1 MTLSAQVGTTTHAQ
15 QTACMP
21 AAAIVIA
28 LTDTREERTPDRR
41 PERHFF
47 RSACKDFL
55 RTLKI
60 PATQLQKTAKR
71 LLSAGICSSR
81 IDKVNPTAHVSAHLL
96 PQFALAAHARHAFSC
111 TDFDKRVNSL
121 FHGGRV
127 HGRLICGAT
136 SVMKDEG
143 AK

>member
-60 PATQLQKTAKR
+60 PGIPPKPKLRALRCTAAAAAAAPRTLYSMFVEPAATKA
-71 LLSAGICSSR
+71 AE
-81 IDKVNPTAHVSAHLL
+81 PTAINQVLLL
-96 PQFALAAHARHAFSC
+96 PKLG
-111 TDFDKRVNSL
+111 T
-121 FHGGRV
+121 G
-127 HGRLICGAT
+127 
-136 SVMKDEG
+136 
-143 AK
+143 